1 MSYRNDEDMY
11 TVMDE
16 SKKNVATSYENNALS
31 SASMPMYSVVSAKP
45 PPPEST
51 YDTLNHSASAHS
63 QTKFK
68 GAVKS
73 PTKFKLTHIIFLIIA
88 SYIDDGCI
96 GDSFI
101 RCNCWKFYLE
111 AALS

>member
-31 SASMPMYSVVSAKP
+31 SASMPMYSAVSAKP

-68 GAVKS
+68 GAIKS

-88 SYIDDGCI
+88 I
-96 GDSFI
+96 
-101 RCNCWKFYLE
+101 LMM
-111 AALS
+111 AALVIPLFVAIAGNSILKQH